1 MKRGNENKILRTR
14 PIKERSKPWLI
25 WNIYTTLCTGQV
37 RINFTISLFSW
48 ALPGVT
54 TNLILSRAIITT
66 ENEAKNTKTDWEV
79 AVILQR
85 TSWKIFVIIFTIE
98 VNYVIYE
105 YHLAWSYRPIMV
117 NKVQQ
122 SERHCE
128 ETEENIR
135 DRHVGNQNVAGG
147 PQ

>member
-1 MKRGNENKILRTR
+1 M
-14 PIKERSKPWLI
+14 
-25 WNIYTTLCTGQV
+25 
-37 RINFTISLFSW
+37 
-48 ALPGVT
+48 PGVT

-85 TSWKIFVIIFTIE
+85 TSWNVFVIIFTIE
-98 VNYVIYE
+98 VNYVTYE
-105 YHLAWSYRPIMV
+105 HHLAGSYWPPMV
-117 NKVQQ
+117 DQVQQ

-135 DRHVGNQNVAGG
+135 DSHVGNQNVAGG